1 MSSKKVVI
9 FGAGYVGLS
18 NAIILAQK
26 HMVQLVDLSIEKV
39 ELINKGISPILDSD
53 ATDFLK
59 NKDLKLEAC
68 TLAEVNFENVDYF
81 LIATPTDYDPE
92 KNYFDTSSVTSLIK
106 LILTKNSENIIIIK
120 STVPVGFTSEQKVFN
135 SKKIIFSPEFL
146 REGRAVFDN
155 LYPSRLL
162 WVINRNRPKFLQM

>member
-120 STVPVGFTSEQKVFN
+120 STVPVGFTSEQKSV
-135 SKKIIFSPEFL
+135 
-146 REGRAVFDN
+146 
-155 LYPSRLL
+155 
-162 WVINRNRPKFLQM
+162 